1 METLRVAV
9 IGVGYLGKFHAEK
22 YARMPDVH
30 LVGVVDCDP
39 ARAREVADR
48 LGSEAFSHHRE
59 ILDRVDAVS
68 VVVPTSDH
76 FAVAGE
82 CLTHGI
88 DVMIEKPMTATL
100 EEADEL
106 IRLAERHGRVL
117 QVGHLERFN
126 PAVLALRDIVGKP
139 RFIES
144 HRLGFFKERCTDVS
158 VVLDLMIHDIDL
170 ISSLVQS
177 EVCHI
182 HAAGIAIVTREV
194 DIANARLEFE
204 NGCVANV
211 TASRISAKEERKLR
225 IFQRDAYIS
234 VDFVRR
240 EINLTRIDGLADP
253 PGDSPAPIPGLSI
266 QRIGFE
272 GGDALWNELCAFVA
286 AVRGRRVPEVS
297 GQTGRRALAIALNIM
312 EQIRLSAPRM
322 MDT

>member
-1 METLRVAV
+1 MDTLRVAV

-30 LVGVVDCDP
+30 LVGVVDCDLP
-39 ARAREVADR
+39 SAQAVATR
-48 LGSEAFSHHRE
+48 LGSEAFVHHRE
-59 ILDRVDAVS
+59 LFDRVDAVS

-76 FAVAGE
+76 FAVARE

-88 DVMIEKPMTATL
+88 DVLIEKPMTTTL
-100 EEADEL
+100 AEADEL
-106 IRLAERHGRVL
+106 IRLADGHGRIM

-126 PAVLALRDIVGKP
+126 PAVQALRDIVGRP

-144 HRLGFFKERCTDVS
+144 HRLGIFKQRCTDVS

-182 HAAGIAIVTREV
+182 HAAGIAVVTREV

-240 EINLTRIDGLADP
+240 EIHLTRIDGSL
-253 PGDSPAPIPGLSI
+253 PAAAGKAGTIPGMSI
-266 QRIGFE
+266 RQIDFD
-272 GGDALWNELCAFVA
+272 GGDALWNELCAFIT

-322 MDT
+322 MET